1 MAQPYL
7 LKVLKPTASCF
18 TMNDLRYTMYHQI
31 KALDLQ
37 VLPLTSAAMHQRI
50 LRAQYATYMQSHC
63 LKDN

>member
-7 LKVLKPTASCF
+7 LKVLKPIVSCF

-31 KALDLQ
+31 KALDLHA
-37 VLPLTSAAMHQRI
+37 LPPTSAAIHQHI
-50 LRAQYATYMQSHC
+50 LRAQYATYIQSHC

>member
-18 TMNDLRYTMYHQI
+18 TMNDLRYTMYHRS

-37 VLPLTSAAMHQRI
+37 ALQRTSAAIHQRI
-50 LRAQYATYMQSHC
+50 
-63 LKDN
+63 